1 MKVSDEYKLSSLDD
15 PKRKAFERKRNY
27 PLKIYETTLRNGQ
40 VVRIMANDHYEAR
53 EMLKQGIHAK
63 HHMSN
68 PFLSSSEKRKRVVI
82 NIDEM
87 LSEKQRTFI

>member
-27 PLKIYETTLRNGQ
+27 PLKIYETTLKNGQ

-53 EMLKQGIHAK
+53 EKLQQVYGIR
-63 HHMSN
+63 
-68 PFLSSSEKRKRVVI
+68 EVVYVPKI
-82 NIDEM
+82 VAH
-87 LSEKQRTFI
+87 